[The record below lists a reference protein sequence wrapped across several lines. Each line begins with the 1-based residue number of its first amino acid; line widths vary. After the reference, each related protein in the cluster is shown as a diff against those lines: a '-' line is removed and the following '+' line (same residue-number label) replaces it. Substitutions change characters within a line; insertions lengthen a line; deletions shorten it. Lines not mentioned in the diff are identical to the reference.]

1 MRTLAQRDKSITHFM
16 DRFLQKGIC
25 GFSWKWGRERRGERE
40 REREVMG
47 LQLVWGSWKLR
58 EEIVPSP
65 HSTFEKC
72 NHQNTQ
78 NRPTNAQPREIGKAS
93 YSTNNQLWDH
103 IGLPLGVF

>member
-1 MRTLAQRDKSITHFM
+1 M

-25 GFSWKWGRERRGERE
+25 GFSWKWG